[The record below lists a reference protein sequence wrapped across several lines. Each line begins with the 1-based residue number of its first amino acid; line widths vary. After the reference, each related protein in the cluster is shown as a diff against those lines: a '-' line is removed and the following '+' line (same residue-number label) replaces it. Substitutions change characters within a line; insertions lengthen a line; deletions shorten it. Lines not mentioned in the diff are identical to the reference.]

1 MKMALDYDILVVGA
15 GPAGSLT
22 AKWAAENG
30 ARVLIIEKRAEVGS
44 PIRCGEGLDKDGV
57 NKMGIKPNNRW
68 IANEVKG
75 AHVIAP
81 NGTTVELKEGMAGN
95 EVGYVIKRDIFDKD
109 MAKLAVKAGADI
121 MVRTSAIEV
130 IKKDGYIK
138 GVKAKHMGERFDIN
152 ANIVVGADGFESQ
165 VGRWAGIN
173 TTIKPKDIYSC
184 FQYDM
189 VGIDIDSNYSD
200 FYLGSYAPG
209 GYAWAFPK
217 GDHRANVGL
226 GLQVAKIKDKGA
238 PKRVLDGFVAGQKHL
253 AKGTPI
259 AHIAGAV
266 SVCAPI
272 EKTVGD
278 GILLIGDAARQID
291 PITGGGIVISGIAA
305 RIAGKVVAEAIE
317 AKDYSA
323 EFLNEYEKGWRAKL
337 EDKLYR
343 NWMAKE
349 KLVSLSDDTIN
360 KIIEAISEYDVEKI
374 SVLELM
380 KAVQAKYPELVKE
393 FEDLVM

>member
-1 MKMALDYDILVVGA
+1 MALEYDIVVVGA

-22 AKWAAENG
+22 AKWAAEKG
-30 ARVLIIEKRAEVGS
+30 ANVLIIEKRAEVGS
-44 PIRCGEGLDKDGV
+44 PIRCGEGLDKAGV
-57 NKMGIKPNNRW
+57 NRMGITANKKW
-68 IANEVKG
+68 IHNEVKG

-81 NGTTVELKEGMAGN
+81 NGTRVELKEGMAGN
-95 EVGYVIKRDIFDKD
+95 EVGYVIKRDIFDKE
-109 MAKLAVKAGADI
+109 MAKLAVKAGSDI
-121 MVRTSAIEV
+121 MVRTSAIDV
-130 IKKDGYIK
+130 IKKDGYIA
-138 GVKAKHMGERFDIN
+138 GVKAKHMGERFDIH
-152 ANIVVGADGFESQ
+152 AKIVVGADGFESQ
-165 VGRWAGIN
+165 VGRWAGVD

-189 VGIDIDSNYSD
+189 VGIDIDTNYSD

-217 GDHRANVGL
+217 AEGRANVGL
-226 GLQVAKIKDKGA
+226 GLQVASIKDKGA
-238 PKRVLDGFVAGQKHL
+238 PKKVLDKFVAGQPSL

-272 EKTVGD
+272 ERTVGD

-291 PITGGGIVISGIAA
+291 PITGGGIIISGISAM
-305 RIAGKVVAEAIE
+305 IAGEVAAEAIE
-317 AKDYSA
+317 AGDYSA
-323 EFLNEYEKGWRAKL
+323 AYLDKYEKGWRAKL

-360 KIIEAISEYDVEKI
+360 KIIEAISEYDIEKI

-380 KAVQAKYPELVKE
+380 KAVKAKYPELVKE

>member
-1 MKMALDYDILVVGA
+1 MALEYDILVVGA

-22 AKWAAENG
+22 AKWAAEKG
-30 ARVLIIEKRAEVGS
+30 ASVLIIEKRAEVGS
-44 PIRCGEGLDKDGV
+44 PIRCGEGLDKAGV
-57 NKMGIKPNNRW
+57 TRMGLSANNKW

-81 NGTTVELKEGMAGN
+81 NGMQVELKEGMAGN
-95 EVGYVIKRDIFDKD
+95 EVGYVIKRDIFDKE
-109 MAKLAVKAGADI
+109 MAKLAVKAGSDI
-121 MVRTSAIEV
+121 MVRTSAIDV
-130 IKKDGYIK
+130 IKKDGYIA

-152 ANIVVGADGFESQ
+152 AKIVVGADGFESQ
-165 VGRWAGIN
+165 VGRWAGVD
-173 TTIKPKDIYSC
+173 TTIKPKDVYSC

-189 VGIDIDSNYSD
+189 VGIDIDVDYSD

-217 GDHRANVGL
+217 AEGRANVGL
-226 GLQVAKIKDKGA
+226 GLQVASIKDKGA
-238 PKRVLDGFVAGQKHL
+238 PKRVLDEFVAGQPSL

-272 EKTVGD
+272 ERTVGD

-305 RIAGKVVAEAIE
+305 RIAGKVAAEAIE
-317 AKDYSA
+317 SKDYSA
-323 EFLNEYEKGWRAKL
+323 EFLNQYEKDWRAKL

-349 KLVSLSDDTIN
+349 KLISLSDDTIN
-360 KIIEAISEYDVEKI
+360 KIIEAIREYDVEKI

-380 KAVQAKYPELVKE
+380 KAVKAKYPELVKE

>member
-1 MKMALDYDILVVGA
+1 MALDYDILVVGA

-22 AKWAAENG
+22 AKWAAEKG
-30 ARVLIIEKRAEVGS
+30 ASVLIIEKRAEVGS

-57 NKMGIKPNNRW
+57 NKMGITPNKKW

-81 NGTTVELKEGMAGN
+81 DGTTVELREGMAGN
-95 EVGYVIKRDIFDKD
+95 EVGYVIKRDVFDKE
-109 MAKLAVKAGADI
+109 MVKLAVRAGADI
-121 MVRTSAIEV
+121 MVRTSAIDMM
-130 IKKDGYIK
+130 KKDGYVT
-138 GVKAKHMGERFDIN
+138 GVKAKHMGDRFDIN
-152 ANIVVGADGFESQ
+152 AKLVVGADGFESQ
-165 VGRWAGIN
+165 VGRWAGVD

-189 VGIDIDSNYSD
+189 VGIDIDKDYSN

-217 GDHRANVGL
+217 AEGRANVGL
-226 GLQVAKIKDKGA
+226 GLQVAQIKDKGA
-238 PKRVLDGFVAGQKHL
+238 PKRVLDKFVKGQPSL

-272 EKTVGD
+272 DKTVGD

-305 RIAGKVVAEAIE
+305 RIAGSVIAEAVE

-323 EFLNEYEKGWRAKL
+323 EFLNQYEKGWRAKL

-360 KIIEAISEYDVEKI
+360 KIIGAIAEYDVEKI

-380 KAVQAKYPELVKE
+380 KAVRAKYPELVKE

>member
-1 MKMALDYDILVVGA
+1 MALEYDILVVGA

-22 AKWAAENG
+22 AKWAAEKG
-30 ARVLIIEKRAEVGS
+30 ANVLIIEKRAEVGS
-44 PIRCGEGLDKDGV
+44 PVRCGEGLDKDGV
-57 NKMGIKPNNRW
+57 NKMGISANKKW

-81 NGTTVELKEGMAGN
+81 DGNRVELKEGMAGN
-95 EVGYVIKRDIFDKD
+95 EVGYVIKRDVFDKD

-121 MVRTSAIEV
+121 MVKTSAIDV
-130 IKKDGYIK
+130 IKKDGYIT
-138 GVKAKHMGERFDIN
+138 GVKAKHMGNRFDIN
-152 ANIVVGADGFESQ
+152 AKLVVGADGFESQ
-165 VGRWAGIN
+165 VGRWAGVD

-217 GDHRANVGL
+217 GEGRANVGL
-226 GLQVAKIKDKGA
+226 GLQVAQIKDKGA
-238 PKRVLDGFVAGQKHL
+238 PKRVLDSFVAGQPSL

-272 EKTVGD
+272 ERTVGD

-305 RIAGKVVAEAIE
+305 RIAGKVLAEAVE
-317 AKDYSA
+317 AKDYSK
-323 EFLNEYEKGWRAKL
+323 EFLDQYEKGWRAKL
-337 EDKLYR
+337 ENKLYR

-360 KIIEAISEYDVEKI
+360 KIIDAISEYDIETI

-380 KAVQAKYPELVKE
+380 KAVRAKYPELVKE

>member
-1 MKMALDYDILVVGA
+1 MALEYDIVVVGA

-22 AKWAAENG
+22 AKWAAEKG
-30 ARVLIIEKRAEVGS
+30 ANVLIIEKRAEVGS
-44 PIRCGEGLDKDGV
+44 PIRCGEGLDKAGV
-57 NKMGIKPNNRW
+57 NRMGITANKKW
-68 IANEVKG
+68 IHNEVKG

-81 NGTTVELKEGMAGN
+81 NGMRVELKEGMAGN
-95 EVGYVIKRDIFDKD
+95 EVGYVIKRDIFDKE
-109 MAKLAVKAGADI
+109 MAKLAVKAGSDI
-121 MVRTSAIEV
+121 MVRTSAIDV
-130 IKKDGYIK
+130 IKKDGYIA
-138 GVKAKHMGERFDIN
+138 GVKAKHMGERFDIH
-152 ANIVVGADGFESQ
+152 AKIVVGADGFESQ
-165 VGRWAGIN
+165 VGRWAGVD

-189 VGIDIDSNYSD
+189 VGIDIDTNYSD

-217 GDHRANVGL
+217 AEGRANVGL
-226 GLQVAKIKDKGA
+226 GLQVASIKDKGA
-238 PKRVLDGFVAGQKHL
+238 PKKVLDKFVAGQPSL

-272 EKTVGD
+272 ERTVGD

-291 PITGGGIVISGIAA
+291 PITGGGIIISGISA
-305 RIAGKVVAEAIE
+305 RIAGEVIAGAVE

-323 EFLNEYEKGWRAKL
+323 AYLNKYEKGWRAKL

-360 KIIEAISEYDVEKI
+360 KIIEAISEYDIEKI
-374 SVLELM
+374 SVLELI
-380 KAVQAKYPELVKE
+380 KAVKAKYPELVSE

>member
-1 MKMALDYDILVVGA
+1 MGMAFEYDIVVVGA

-22 AKWAAENG
+22 AKWAAEKG
-30 ARVLIIEKRAEVGS
+30 VSVLILEKRAEVGS

-57 NKMGIKPNNRW
+57 NKIGISANKKW

-81 NGTTVELKEGMAGN
+81 NGMRVELKEGMAGN
-95 EVGYVIKRDIFDKD
+95 EVGYVIKRDIFDKE
-109 MAKLAVKAGADI
+109 MAKLDVRAGADI
-121 MVRTSAIEV
+121 MVKTSAIDV
-130 IKKDGYIK
+130 IKKNGFIS
-138 GVKAKHMGERFDIN
+138 GVKAKHMGDRFDIN
-152 ANIVVGADGFESQ
+152 AKIVVGADGFESQ

-173 TTIKPKDIYSC
+173 TTIKLKDIYSC

-189 VGIDIDSNYSD
+189 VGIDIDSDYSD

-217 GDHRANVGL
+217 SDHRANVGL
-226 GLQVAKIKDKGA
+226 GLQIARIKEKGE
-238 PKRVLDGFVAGQKHL
+238 PKKVLDKFVKSQENL

-272 EKTVGD
+272 ERTVGD
-278 GILLIGDAARQID
+278 GVLLVGDAARQID
-291 PITGGGIVISGIAA
+291 PITGGGIVLSGIAA
-305 RIAGKVVAEAIE
+305 QIAGKVAAEAVE
-317 AKDYSA
+317 AKDQSA
-323 EFLNEYEKGWRAKL
+323 QFLATYEKGWREKM

-360 KIIEAISEYDVEKI
+360 KIIEAISEYDIEKI

-380 KAVQAKYPELVKE
+380 KAVKAKYPELVKE